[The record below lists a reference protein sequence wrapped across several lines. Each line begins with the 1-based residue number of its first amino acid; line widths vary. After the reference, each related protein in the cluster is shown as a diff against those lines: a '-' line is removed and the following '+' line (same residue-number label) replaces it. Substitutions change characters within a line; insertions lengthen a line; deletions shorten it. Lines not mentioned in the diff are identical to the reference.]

1 MALEIEKKKRAP
13 EETAGQKSV
22 GLNRL
27 LWLLVAILVV
37 AAAVGNIYLA
47 DQYST
52 PIRVVGMAVLL
63 AIAFVL
69 AAITNQGT
77 KARAFFK
84 EARVELRRIVWPT
97 RPEAMQT
104 TFIVMAVTVVMSLI
118 LWAFDSIIVS
128 VLNFLTDLRF

>member
-1 MALEIEKKKRAP
+1 MALEIEKKKNAP
-13 EETAGQKSV
+13 EETGQKST

-27 LWLLVAILVV
+27 LWLLAIAIII
-37 AAAVGNIYLA
+37 AAAVGNVYFA
-47 DQYST
+47 DLYST
-52 PIRVVGMAVLL
+52 AIRVVGIVVLL
-63 AIAFVL
+63 AIALAL

-77 KARAFFK
+77 KARAFFS
-84 EARVELRRIVWPT
+84 ESRVELRRIVWPT

-104 TFIVMAVTVVMSLI
+104 TLIVMGVTVVVSLI